1 MTHVYNYEK
10 FLCACLHLNRW
21 LFSVSSN
28 SLIKSMLSQVGDT
41 GTSHHSLV
49 PTCDACYTISDP
61 IILIPWS
68 RTDSYRSPLQV
79 NKSDSSGCPLI
90 FFFFKIL
97 CVYQW
102 TDISPRVPELCL
114 GGCSVDTSGGR
125 STIDNNDSF
134 LQKFDKRF
142 LFVFI
147 LASRKFTSKAQENQ
161 GGFFHVLY
169 DDHGVHS
176 IRDPAQWGT
185 IHYLLSDCS
194 GHFSSLVHLQG
205 ISR

>member
-90 FFFFKIL
+90 FFLKNF
-97 CVYQW
+97 CVF
-102 TDISPRVPELCL
+102 TSELISARGCL
-114 GGCSVDTSGGR
+114 NYVWVVVVRTPLVAEVQLIIMTAFCRNLIKDFS
-125 STIDNNDSF
+125 
-134 LQKFDKRF
+134 LF
-142 LFVFI
+142 LF
-147 LASRKFTSKAQENQ
+147 
-161 GGFFHVLY
+161 
-169 DDHGVHS
+169 
-176 IRDPAQWGT
+176 
-185 IHYLLSDCS
+185 
-194 GHFSSLVHLQG
+194 
-205 ISR
+205 